1 MERTGIS
8 GYGNHISKT
17 TSEKFY
23 LVERNALQDSPKV
36 NSNETKDNPRVAR
49 GVWKSQ
55 HLIFLVMN
63 RLYLLASVAEFP
75 LRVGKSFMHVK
86 SFSPGFHSPPLEYC
100 IAGLSCL
107 SCSVVFSLLSL
118 LEVVPTTVL
127 LLLNYILNLYRLIT
141 ESLWLWTAR
150 RENKRAA
157 NNTQNETIHNC
168 LKMGKLAA
176 AQFQLF
182 LLSAEF
188 LTEGKNNHCT
198 QQLGKSTLI

>member
-1 MERTGIS
+1 
-8 GYGNHISKT
+8 
-17 TSEKFY
+17 
-23 LVERNALQDSPKV
+23 
-36 NSNETKDNPRVAR
+36 
-49 GVWKSQ
+49 
-55 HLIFLVMN
+55 MN

-86 SFSPGFHSPPLEYC
+86 SFSPGFHSPHFSTAFLGMV
-100 IAGLSCL
+100 AGLSCL
-107 SCSVVFSLLSL
+107 SCSMVFSLLSL

-127 LLLNYILNLYRLIT
+127 LLLNYILNLDRLIT
-141 ESLWLWTAR
+141 ESLWLWAAR
-150 RENKRAA
+150 RENVRAA